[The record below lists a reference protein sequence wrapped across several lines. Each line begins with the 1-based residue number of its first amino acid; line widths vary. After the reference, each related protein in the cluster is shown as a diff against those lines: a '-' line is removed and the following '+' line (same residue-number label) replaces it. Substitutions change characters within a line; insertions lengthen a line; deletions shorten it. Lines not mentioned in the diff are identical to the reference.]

1 MGAGEIETLTS
12 PLWAA
17 IVGQERAV
25 ALLSRSATAP
35 GHAYLLAGAQ
45 GTGTLD
51 AARRLAACLVCP
63 TDPPGCGDCTACR
76 RALRGAHP
84 DVIEVEPEGTFIV
97 VSQIAELIKEA
108 FRSPFEAERKVIIV
122 SDADRMNETAANK
135 LLKTL
140 EEPADRTHFVLLTDA
155 PDELLPT
162 VRSRCQRID
171 FTALGDDDLVGAL
184 TAGGLDEGEARRLV
198 RLSAGR
204 VDRARALAGPL
215 GTLHGEVA
223 AVMRMLD
230 GRGGTV
236 AGAVQTLTEAIA
248 ATNSALEATQKEQ
261 AKALEAEVKASGYP
275 DRLAKRLRTQL
286 EQRQQRE
293 ARRARSDALLEVV
306 TALEGGHRD
315 ALVGYAAA
323 PVTVTPEAALRA
335 LGACRDARAVI
346 VNRTAVNETLLLEH
360 LLLRLPP
367 SR

>member
-1 MGAGEIETLTS
+1 MTAEVGAAPS
-12 PLWAA
+12 PLWRA

-25 ALLSRSATAP
+25 GLLARSASAP
-35 GHAYLLAGAQ
+35 VHAYLLVGPP

-51 AARRLAACLVCP
+51 AARRLAAALICAA
-63 TDPPGCGDCTACR
+63 DPPGCAACSTCR
-76 RALRGAHP
+76 RALGGAHP
-84 DVIEVEPEGTFIV
+84 DVIEVEPDGTFIV
-97 VSQIAELIKEA
+97 VAQIAELIREA

-122 SDADRMNETAANK
+122 SEADRMNETAANK

-155 PDELLPT
+155 PEELLPT

-171 FTALGDDDLVGAL
+171 FTALSDADVIAAL
-184 TAGGLDEGEARRLV
+184 TAGGVDGDEARRV
-198 RLSAGR
+198 ARLSAGQ
-204 VDRARALAGPL
+204 VDRARALAGRL
-215 GTLHGEVA
+215 GTLHQEVG
-223 AVMRMLD
+223 AVVRMLD

-236 AGAVQTLTEAIA
+236 AGAVQRLTEATVA
-248 ATNSALEATQKEQ
+248 VNAALEATQKEQ
-261 AKALEAEVKASGYP
+261 AKALEAEVKDSGYP

-293 ARRARSDALLEVV
+293 ARRAKTDALLEVI
-306 TALEGGHRD
+306 TALECCYRD
-315 ALVGYAAA
+315 VLVGHADA
-323 PVTVTPEAALRA
+323 PVSVAAEAAIGA
-335 LGACRDARAVI
+335 LDACREARAIV

>member
-1 MGAGEIETLTS
+1 VTS

-17 IVGQERAV
+17 ITGQERAV
-25 ALLSRSATAP
+25 TLLARTATAP
-35 GHAYLLAGAQ
+35 GHAYLLVGPP

-51 AARRLAACLVCP
+51 AARRLAAALVCP
-63 TDPPGCGDCTACR
+63 SDPPGCSECSACR
-76 RALRGAHP
+76 RALSGAHP

-97 VSQIAELIKEA
+97 VGQIGDLIKEA

-122 SDADRMNETAANK
+122 SEADRMNETAANK

-140 EEPADRTHFVLLTDA
+140 EEPAERTHFVLLTDA

-171 FTALGDDDLVGAL
+171 FTTLTHDEVFRAL
-184 TAGGLDEGEARRLV
+184 TGDGVDPAEAQRVARLAAGQI
-198 RLSAGR
+198 
-204 VDRARALAGPL
+204 DRARGLTGRL
-215 GTLHGEVA
+215 GDLHRGVG
-223 AVMRMLD
+223 AVVRLLD

-236 AGAVQTLTEAIA
+236 AAAVETLTEAIA
-248 ATNSALEATQKEQ
+248 AANAALEATQKAE
-261 AKALEAEVKASGYP
+261 AKALETEVKDSGYP

-293 ARRARSDALLEVV
+293 ARRAKTDALLEVV
-306 TALEGGHRD
+306 TALECTYRD
-315 ALVGYAAA
+315 ALIGVASAAISV
-323 PVTVTPEAALRA
+323 PPERALRA
-335 LGACRDARAVI
+335 LDACRDARAVI

-360 LLLRLPP
+360 LLLQLPP